1 MAEAAAAAME
11 AEKSE
16 KERNGELEL
25 DLTQRVESAVTARAT
40 YIKEHAESL
49 TMVSFR
55 RLLEEDLGLE
65 TTALDPHKKKIKEL
79 VDHIMNAD
87 DPEVTEAVIRDALAK
102 RSSYLKTD
110 SRNMKL
116 ERVRRLLEEDLGL
129 QNFALDTKKELVKSL
144 LDEVLNTS
152 DVTKEEEHSA
162 SEVEALETETGTAA
176 EVNEEK
182 KRKLQSAEKSRKKKR
197 LVKKLEETDESERED
212 SEENKP
218 RKRKSG
224 KKKAIVKD
232 SEDED
237 EDERKSSNPKSS
249 KDEVH
254 AKKPEETEAEDTKE
268 YNTDSDE
275 SPAKKTP
282 KKKAAKAPESKPV
295 VSKVVEQLKQMIK
308 ASGINIPPSVYK
320 RVKQVPES
328 KRESSLIKEL
338 ESILQKEGLN
348 RNSSEKEGRGRRQ
361 ANLFYEPLP
370 FAKKKRNKTVLSD
383 DEESSKSEG
392 SLIQSRPCIIAT
404 ENPTRRSKIDALLK
418 LLNKDAWAQI
428 LAARTG
434 GEKNPLAPNVCGDE
448 NVRKSWQHPML
459 SRMKAWTTMLLA
471 LAKEGAP
478 PDEDTYVLVAQKSR
492 NITVDE
498 AKELQRL
505 VQEKIGDKVVSA
517 MTKGYLAL
525 NQHRGAND
533 IAHDML
539 DKGGGWCRS
548 REWEEAKR
556 VRKLMTDRGIKKEP
570 GKSDQHQEHGRSHPH
585 TMEIYAE
592 VDRIQEIRSS

>member
-1 MAEAAAAAME
+1 MAMAAMAEAAAAAME

-348 RNSSEKEGRGRRQ
+348 RNSSEKELKAVRKKKDKQKDLEGIDVGNIITEGRGRRQ

-383 DEESSKSEG
+383 DEESSKSEEEKK
-392 SLIQSRPCIIAT
+392 Q
-404 ENPTRRSKIDALLK
+404 
-418 LLNKDAWAQI
+418 
-428 LAARTG
+428 G
-434 GEKNPLAPNVCGDE
+434 GE
-448 NVRKSWQHPML
+448 
-459 SRMKAWTTMLLA
+459 
-471 LAKEGAP
+471 
-478 PDEDTYVLVAQKSR
+478 
-492 NITVDE
+492 
-498 AKELQRL
+498 
-505 VQEKIGDKVVSA
+505 
-517 MTKGYLAL
+517 
-525 NQHRGAND
+525 
-533 IAHDML
+533 
-539 DKGGGWCRS
+539 
-548 REWEEAKR
+548 
-556 VRKLMTDRGIKKEP
+556 
-570 GKSDQHQEHGRSHPH
+570 
-585 TMEIYAE
+585 
-592 VDRIQEIRSS
+592 